1 MEVESF
7 VLTNM
12 ASILIPL
19 KVINIINVLMG
30 RHMSIPVQQDIFG
43 MIS

>member
-1 MEVESF
+1 MVVVPS
-7 VLTNM
+7 VQTQM

-19 KVINIINVLMG
+19 IVRNIINVLMG